1 MKKGNDIKTLMWLS
15 APQTFLCMETAS
27 GVCDRGDFVK
37 MYTTIAAWKSN
48 IFLIFILNIHFLPSY
63 CWVTYVAADSCLLV
77 PQQQNVCVCL
87 LWLLE
92 PKTHHLI
99 ALITYGF
106 LTFTEALPSVTAGYD
121 SLTKWQHQ
129 STFPRL
135 SHSCRKLSQQ
145 QYLPRE
151 RNAWSFFNHSHW
163 ISVLDLQ
170 HLHGIKLL
178 FMIEWNKINKHI
190 YHKIIRVQ
198 LN

>member
-1 MKKGNDIKTLMWLS
+1 MTECATDLFVYGDSLK
-15 APQTFLCMETAS
+15 S

-37 MYTTIAAWKSN
+37 MYTTIASWKSY
-48 IFLIFILNIHFLPSY
+48 IFILNIHFLPSY

-135 SHSCRKLSQQ
+135 SHLAGNCLNSSIYPEKEMHEAFLIT
-145 QYLPRE
+145 
-151 RNAWSFFNHSHW
+151 AIGF
-163 ISVLDLQ
+163 
-170 HLHGIKLL
+170 L
-178 FMIEWNKINKHI
+178 F
-190 YHKIIRVQ
+190 
-198 LN
+198 